1 MTMPKKRDRKAKL
14 VPAADVFATW
24 REERGYSEA
33 YDALEEE
40 FEIMSALIK
49 ARSAAGLSQDDV
61 AKRMKTTQSAVA
73 RLEGRA
79 HRASLATLKSYATA
93 TGHRLKITFE
103 PVGQKR

>member
-1 MTMPKKRDRKAKL
+1 MTTSKSGTRKAKL
-14 VPAADVFATW
+14 VPAADLFAKW
-24 REERGYSEA
+24 HEERGYTEA

-40 FEIMSALIK
+40 FAIMSALIT
-49 ARSAAGLSQDDV
+49 ARRASGLSQDDV

-79 HRASLATLKSYATA
+79 HSASVETLKSYATA

-103 PVGQKR
+103 LVNPKR